1 MFNTDNGLTDG
12 EIAAI
17 IIACCLFAILATVFI
32 FALVTGAFAG
42 GQVFTGTGPA
52 MARDNP
58 DA

>member
-1 MFNTDNGLTDG
+1 MKIRSNVRSG
-12 EIAAI
+12 EG
-17 IIACCLFAILATVFI
+17 
-32 FALVTGAFAG
+32 GAGVFAG